1 MVASDRTVPAIA
13 AAIGVSEPTLRAHYA
28 AELAAARP
36 QINFPF
42 AESPAPPEARAA
54 RSTPSRA
61 GRPEHVPTTEA
72 RERVEIWVA
81 SGMTGRQI
89 AIALG
94 ISEPTLLKHYEVEL
108 SQGGARK
115 VAEMKERLFRAGMD
129 GNVAAMKAF
138 LATFRLDVPDPAG
151 MEPAP
156 APRLGK
162 KEQALAD
169 ARQPNVTSAL
179 GALMARRHGLMN

>member
-1 MVASDRTVPAIA
+1 MEALVANDRPVAEIA
-13 AAIGVSEPTLRAHYA
+13 TAIGISEPTLRGHYA
-28 AELAAARP
+28 AELTAARP
-36 QINFPF
+36 QINLPF
-42 AESPAPPEARAA
+42 AESPNPPAQRAA
-54 RSTPSRA
+54 SSAPSRA
-61 GRPEHVPTTEA
+61 GRPEHVPTAEA

-94 ISEPTLLKHYEVEL
+94 VSEPTLLKHYETEL

-115 VAEMKERLFRAGMD
+115 VAAMKERLFQAGMD

-138 LATFRLDVPDPAG
+138 LSTFRLDVPDPGAK
-151 MEPAP
+151 EPQ
-156 APRLGK
+156 LGK

-169 ARQPNVTSAL
+169 ARQPSVTTAL
-179 GALMARRHGLMN
+179 GELMARRHGLMN